1 MEQVQS
7 TDKMCVNLIER
18 DIFIYNVENI
28 DELSE
33 TNAIT
38 IDRKNKVVHII
49 NIQYIRIEENGDM
62 FVTHKYGYFRVRQK
76 TGAR

>member
-33 TNAIT
+33 TSAIT

-49 NIQYIRIEENGDM
+49 NVQYVSIEENGGI
-62 FVTHKYGYFRVRQK
+62 FVTHKYGYFRVR
-76 TGAR
+76 

>member
-1 MEQVQS
+1 MEQVYS

-33 TNAIT
+33 TSTIT
-38 IDRKNKVVHII
+38 IDRKK
-49 NIQYIRIEENGDM
+49 
-62 FVTHKYGYFRVRQK
+62 
-76 TGAR
+76 

>member
-1 MEQVQS
+1 MEQVYS

-33 TNAIT
+33 TSTIT

-49 NIQYIRIEENGDM
+49 NVQYVSIEENGDI
-62 FVTHKYGYFRVRQK
+62 FVTHKYGYFRVR
-76 TGAR
+76 

>member
-1 MEQVQS
+1 MEQVYS

-33 TNAIT
+33 TIAIT

-49 NIQYIRIEENGDM
+49 NVQYVSIEENGDI
-62 FVTHKYGYFRVRQK
+62 FVTHKYGYFRVR
-76 TGAR
+76 

>member
-1 MEQVQS
+1 MEQVYS

-33 TNAIT
+33 TSTIT

-49 NIQYIRIEENGDM
+49 NVKYVRIEENGEI
-62 FVTHKYGYFRVRQK
+62 FITHKYGYFRVR
-76 TGAR
+76 

>member
-1 MEQVQS
+1 MEQVYS
-7 TDKMCVNLIER
+7 TDKMCINLIER

-33 TNAIT
+33 TSAIT

-49 NIQYIRIEENGDM
+49 NVQYVSIEENGDI
-62 FVTHKYGYFRVRQK
+62 FVTHKYGYFRVR
-76 TGAR
+76 

>member
-1 MEQVQS
+1 MEQVYS
-7 TDKMCVNLIER
+7 TDKMCINLIER

-33 TNAIT
+33 TIAIT

-49 NIQYIRIEENGDM
+49 NVQYVRIEENGDI
-62 FVTHKYGYFRVRQK
+62 FITHKYGYFRVR
-76 TGAR
+76 

>member
-7 TDKMCVNLIER
+7 TDKMCINLIER

-33 TNAIT
+33 TKTIT

-49 NIQYIRIEENGDM
+49 NIQYVRIEENGDI
-62 FVTHKYGYFRVRQK
+62 FITHKYGYIRVR
-76 TGAR
+76 

>member
-1 MEQVQS
+1 MEQVYS

-33 TNAIT
+33 TSAIT

-49 NIQYIRIEENGDM
+49 NVQYVRIEENGDI
-62 FVTHKYGYFRVRQK
+62 FITHKYGYFRVR
-76 TGAR
+76 

>member
-1 MEQVQS
+1 MEQVYS

-33 TNAIT
+33 TSAIT

-49 NIQYIRIEENGDM
+49 NVQYVRIEENGDI
-62 FVTHKYGYFRVRQK
+62 FVTHKNGYFSSSLKNRS
-76 TGAR
+76 